1 MTSERSRSS
10 PEGALFAFVAHFCQ
24 QLAIQRINN
33 HLGLRSPLEAMS
45 RIALGFSRGGA
56 VGRGPNEV
64 ARSMAVTEK

>member
-1 MTSERSRSS
+1 VTSERFHSS

-24 QLAIQRINN
+24 QQASQRINN

-45 RIALGFSRGGA
+45 RIALDFSLGGA

-64 ARSMAVTEK
+64 ARSTAVTEK